1 MRKRYKKIICILLIC
16 TFVMTFFGCGN
27 SDSDVK
33 SVDSMNEAEITYLDA
48 EEDETVT
55 VNQNETAEETV
66 VTDSESFTERI
77 NDIVTTTAAAIK
89 STTENIKKI
98 L

>member
-1 MRKRYKKIICILLIC
+1 
-16 TFVMTFFGCGN
+16 MTFFGCGN